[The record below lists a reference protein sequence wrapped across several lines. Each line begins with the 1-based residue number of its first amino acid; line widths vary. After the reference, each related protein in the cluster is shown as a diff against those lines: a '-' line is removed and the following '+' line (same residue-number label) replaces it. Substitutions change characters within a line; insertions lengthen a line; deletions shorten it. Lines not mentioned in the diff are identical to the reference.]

1 MKGDKRDGC
10 SHENR
15 AGFGGQPAGRC
26 EEPPYSLV
34 QNHINSGIR
43 KVEALM
49 EGLSEE
55 RLAQIENPQRDV
67 RWAGWGR
74 NGTPKAPA

>member
-1 MKGDKRDGC
+1 
-10 SHENR
+10 
-15 AGFGGQPAGRC
+15 
-26 EEPPYSLV
+26 
-34 QNHINSGIR
+34 
-43 KVEALM
+43 M

-74 NGTPKAPA
+74 NGTPKAQRKIIVQIFSPWSCHPW